1 MDGDSIGILSFM
13 IILLISGS
21 AYFSASEVAFSS
33 VNKIRI
39 KNKADNGD
47 TQAKK
52 ALLILDNFEKA
63 LVTILIGNNIMNIT
77 CASLTAF
84 LVSRIWGINFV
95 ALATI
100 IMTILVIFTGEL
112 FPKSLAKA
120 YNTEFVL
127 KTAWFLF
134 FLMKIL
140 TPLSY
145 LFEKIGT
152 LATSLLSFN
161 QKPTV
166 TEDELLDIIK
176 TIEDEGT
183 IDEEQSE
190 LLQSAVEFN
199 VTRVSDVYT
208 PLAKVISLSTDM
220 NDDKI
225 LSTIIKE
232 GYSRYPV
239 YEKGRIIGILQTR
252 QYLKSHVANRQRSI
266 RSLMTKIYYV
276 SKERLIDDL
285 LSDMSRIKVHMGIVI
300 DDEKQV
306 IGIITIEDILEELVG
321 EIWDENDEVLDYFME
336 LGGNRFEVNA
346 DLLVNRVFDLIKYPI
361 DKKRFNNMTML
372 DWVKQEISLEPEEDD
387 EFEYEN
393 LVIRVSNIENNQ
405 IKKIIVKIKEEDD
418 HE

>member
-13 IILLISGS
+13 IILLIGGS

-252 QYLKSHVANRQRSI
+252 QYLKNHVANRQRSI

-361 DKKRFNNMTML
+361 DMKRFNNMTML

>member
-13 IILLISGS
+13 IILLIGGS

-252 QYLKSHVANRQRSI
+252 QYLKNHVANRQRSI